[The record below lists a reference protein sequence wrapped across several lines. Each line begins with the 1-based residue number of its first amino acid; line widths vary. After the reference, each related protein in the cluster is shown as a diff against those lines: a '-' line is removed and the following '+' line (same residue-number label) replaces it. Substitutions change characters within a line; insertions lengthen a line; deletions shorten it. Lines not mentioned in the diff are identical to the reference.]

1 MRSVCDVPLAPS
13 LHALPGL
20 PTLPGLPALALLFLI
35 AAVACNPKPPDEAD
49 YVGRIAAA
57 RNAKDTLFLK
67 AAEPVPAGR
76 KTELLP
82 LEYFPINPAYDVPAV
97 LKPFAEMATVD
108 MPTSTGTVDK
118 MRRVG
123 SLEFVLHGMPTKLTA
138 FVPAASPSIES
149 LFVPFSDITSGVE
162 TYQSGRYLDLD
173 RTATGI
179 YQIDFNLA
187 YNPYCYF
194 SPVWVCPIPPREN
207 RLPVRIEAGERTK
220 P

>member
-1 MRSVCDVPLAPS
+1 MKSCRTSA
-13 LHALPGL
+13 
-20 PTLPGLPALALLFLI
+20 
-35 AAVACNPKPPDEAD
+35 
-49 YVGRIAAA
+49 
-57 RNAKDTLFLK
+57 
-67 AAEPVPAGR
+67 AGR

-162 TYQSGRYLDLD
+162 PISLA
-173 RTATGI
+173 ATWI
-179 YQIDFNLA
+179 SIEPRPA
-187 YNPYCYF
+187 SIRSTSISHTTRICYF